1 MLIAAH
7 NLVGHIV
14 HTYRQILLLFSRN
27 AAYYRSYLIKQAGQI
42 HVGDI
47 EYQPAAFYYA
57 YIENIAYKAEK
68 LISRC
73 DNLIDIFLCRLRI
86 SFFICG
92 KGGKTDY
99 CAERSAYIVR
109 NA

>member
-73 DNLIDIFLCRLRI
+73 DNLIDIFLVASEFPSSFAAREAKPIIALRGVRI
-86 SFFICG
+86 S
-92 KGGKTDY
+92 
-99 CAERSAYIVR
+99 
-109 NA
+109 